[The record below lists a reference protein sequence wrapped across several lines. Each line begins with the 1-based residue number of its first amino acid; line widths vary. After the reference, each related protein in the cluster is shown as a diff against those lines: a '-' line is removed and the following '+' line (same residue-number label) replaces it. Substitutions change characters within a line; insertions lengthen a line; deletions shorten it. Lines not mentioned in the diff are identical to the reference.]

1 MTHRPSTSWFLHQP
15 RCSGL
20 CLFVTVYLSLFVI
33 AGILLF
39 GSLFQIRANKTFSGS
54 IKRTYV
60 GNADGGRSTSNT
72 ARYYSSRS
80 EDDDYQWRTAL
91 YSNRSHYHYEMYHKD
106 GNREVDKA
114 AGAGVADKDVT
125 DKLTATWTGP
135 GLRWPYSNTALIN
148 CSSLQDVTDL
158 EFVASGWTKAVYK
171 GR

>member
-1 MTHRPSTSWFLHQP
+1 MTHRPSTSWFLQQP

-39 GSLFQIRANKTFSGS
+39 GSLFQIRGNKTFSRS
-54 IKRTYV
+54 VKRTYA
-60 GNADGGRSTSNT
+60 GNGDSGRSTSNT
-72 ARYYSSRS
+72 ARYYSSHS
-80 EDDDYQWRTAL
+80 EDDYQWRSAL
-91 YSNRSHYHYEMYHKD
+91 YSNRSRYQYEMYHKD
-106 GNREVDKA
+106 GDRELDRA
-114 AGAGVADKDVT
+114 TGAGVDDKGVT

-135 GLRWPYSNTALIN
+135 GLRWPYSNSALIN

>member
-1 MTHRPSTSWFLHQP
+1 MTHRPSTSWFFHQP

-39 GSLFQIRANKTFSGS
+39 GSVFQIRGNKTFSGG
-54 IKRTYV
+54 IKRTYA
-60 GNADGGRSTSNT
+60 GNGEGGRSTSNT
-72 ARYYSSRS
+72 ARYYSSHS
-80 EDDDYQWRTAL
+80 DDDDYQWRNVL
-91 YSNRSHYHYEMYHKD
+91 YSNRSRYHYKHHQD
-106 GNREVDKA
+106 ADKE
-114 AGAGVADKDVT
+114 ADKDADSGVVDKGVT
-125 DKLTATWTGP
+125 DKLAATWSGP
-135 GLRWPYSNTALIN
+135 SLRWPYSNSALIN

>member
-1 MTHRPSTSWFLHQP
+1 MSHRHLTWFLHQP

-39 GSLFQIRANKTFSGS
+39 GSLFQIRNNSDSSGS
-54 IKRTYV
+54 MKRTYV
-60 GNADGGRSTSNT
+60 SDEVSERSDSYG
-72 ARYYSSRS
+72 AKYYNSRS
-80 EDDDYQWRTAL
+80 HDDDYDWKNLL
-91 YSNRSHYHYEMYHKD
+91 YSNRSQYHYEKYHED
-106 GNREVDKA
+106 GAEEVDIH
-114 AGAGVADKDVT
+114 
-125 DKLTATWTGP
+125 DKLTATWTGQ
-135 GLRWPYSNTALIN
+135 GLRWPYSNPALIN